1 MRVIFVGLLLA
12 LALFGT
18 AAEAQT
24 VTGRIPPERD
34 ADSGR
39 YTFGPLYWDIEVAPR
54 SARSDEFSLYL
65 YYNKRS
71 AVMAAKVLCRAPGED
86 LDDHAL
92 SFSGE
97 HFLSLTTGLFPG
109 EECVLVLEG
118 SSDREET
125 LSYRMAVSK
134 RVTRPTT
141 ATTEPATTA
150 NSWSSGDGRQ
160 PSATSRTPGQ
170 FPQTGARGRRE

>member
-1 MRVIFVGLLLA
+1 MRITVVGLVVA
-12 LALFGT
+12 AALFGA

-24 VTGRIPPERD
+24 ITGRIPPERD

-65 YYNKRS
+65 YYNKRT
-71 AVMAAKVLCRAPGED
+71 AVMAARVLCRAPGED
-86 LDDHAL
+86 LEDHAL

-141 ATTEPATTA
+141 TIAEPATSA
-150 NSWSSGDGRQ
+150 NSWSGGYGDQ
-160 PSATSRTPGQ
+160 PSAASTTLRK
-170 FPQTGARGRRE
+170 FP